1 MYVHVSLLNTP
12 PVSNYNLFNF
22 YLKNLRKHGQI
33 YHSSKIQQKKW
44 YLHEFLNKMTWLNLE
59 SKKLIKLLFEME
71 RVQVYISA
79 AGITDKVGETKSRT
93 DRSNC
98 QFSSW
103 GWGTTGIRPRNDG
116 DGARAGGGIFVP

>member
-79 AGITDKVGETKSRT
+79 AGITDKVGETKS
-93 DRSNC
+93 
-98 QFSSW
+98 
-103 GWGTTGIRPRNDG
+103 
-116 DGARAGGGIFVP
+116 